1 MKSFN
6 ALTRRQKTAWI
17 IAGAALMIAALAGVW
32 LISGG
37 SRQVVVNNDIVS
49 SLPEPE
55 TAAPLAPIGDSR
67 ADRAIS
73 VSVYYADDTLSRLK
87 PTVRSVTISSDMTL
101 EEAVARA
108 VMDEPGEDGLRT
120 LGASDIQI
128 LSVEV
133 SRGIA
138 TVDLSIDARRLDAQ
152 RMHMLRAA
160 LVNSLLDTGNVS
172 AVNVLIDGC
181 EECILQLPAG
191 AMGRFDCDL
200 NAVWQA
206 ALDEE
211 AGFTGSA
218 SSDALERT
226 ATLYFGSSG
235 GEYLLPETHRLSVS
249 GGDYLGAIISEL
261 MRGPDDT
268 NDCARLLPSSSQYMR
283 EAPEIITSS
292 DGSKIAVIS
301 LKGAAGDYFDRNGI
315 STAQAFG
322 SMTRS
327 ICGFVPNVDGVLYDI
342 DGIVVN
348 ELYDSQGRLMY
359 TFADGIM
366 RRSDFDSLVGDT
378 ATLYYPASDCSA
390 VVPVCVAMPR
400 YDVDNPRALLKL
412 LMQQP
417 LSAGLSRATPDIV
430 TDADALGVRVENDQ
444 VLINLSGAFY
454 QACQGLTSGRAR
466 TMVYAIVNTMCQMDG
481 ISGVRFYFDGERVE
495 SLASTISMR
504 GPLMYNGGIVRA
516 EP

>member
-1 MKSFN
+1 MAQRIVVGMSGGVDSAVA
-6 ALTRRQKTAWI
+6 ALTLKRQGYDVIGVFMKNWEEQDEDGVCTSAQDWQDVQRICDAIDIPYYSVNFAREYMDRVFKYFLDEYRRGRTPNPDVLCNREIKFGTLLDFALQL
-17 IAGAALMIAALAGVW
+17 GADKLATGHYAGV
-32 LISGG
+32 
-37 SRQVVVNNDIVS
+37 
-49 SLPEPE
+49 EE
-55 TAAPLAPIGDSR
+55 
-67 ADRAIS
+67 
-73 VSVYYADDTLSRLK
+73 
-87 PTVRSVTISSDMTL
+87 RS
-101 EEAVARA
+101 
-108 VMDEPGEDGLRT
+108 
-120 LGASDIQI
+120 
-128 LSVEV
+128 
-133 SRGIA
+133 
-138 TVDLSIDARRLDAQ
+138 
-152 RMHMLRAA
+152 
-160 LVNSLLDTGNVS
+160 
-172 AVNVLIDGC
+172 
-181 EECILQLPAG
+181 
-191 AMGRFDCDL
+191 
-200 NAVWQA
+200 
-206 ALDEE
+206 
-211 AGFTGSA
+211 
-218 SSDALERT
+218 
-226 ATLYFGSSG
+226 

-315 STAQAFG
+315 STALAFG

-327 ICGFVPNVDGVLYDI
+327 ICGFVPNVDGALYDI

-430 TDADALGVRVENDQ
+430 TDADTLGVRVENDQ